1 MRKAKKALAL
11 MTAMSMVAAAGC
23 SSSSNS
29 AGETDAN
36 GNPVAASSGS
46 NGDVN
51 GSGND
56 VPVHEAGKAGEY
68 TYNYALQ
75 VFPTNWNPHQVETST
90 DQELM
95 QYIQAPF
102 YEFDYNEEGDSYA
115 LVPLAVTGD
124 PVDITADYVG
134 KYGVEEGDSAKVWKF
149 TLRDDLRWEDGTP
162 IVAQDYVTS
171 AALLLDPVAQNYRAD
186 SLYQGNLI
194 VYNAKNYLYQG
205 QHAYSTTMISADL
218 GDDEYISMDAFEK
231 DADGYYTVDGKD
243 IALKLESDLANWNP
257 SNSLADYYAAYGA
270 EYFTI
275 DGVDVYA
282 EVLEKNADENGNVKV
297 NEEVATAL
305 MEIVAVLHDAE
316 SVEAYAETVGDYAY
330 LEWEEMVYFGEDY
343 AEMDASELGIFAL
356 SDTEL
361 VLALE
366 KPLEGFYLLY
376 SLTDSW
382 LVNEE
387 LYKQCESIKDG
398 VYTNSYCTSADTTIS
413 YGPYKLDSFQQD
425 KQYALVKNDQ
435 FFGFTDDT
443 YQTTKIQVDY
453 VKEASTRLEMFLNG
467 QLDQYGLA
475 SEDMENYSAS
485 DYTYYATADS
495 TFFVALNPDLEGLTA
510 SQEKL
515 GDGYNKTILTV
526 KEFRMALSFALD
538 RASFALA
545 STPTNSP
552 AFGVFSSVIVSNPET
567 GETYRSTEQA
577 KQVLAEFWG
586 LTDEIGEGK
595 MYADLDEAV
604 ESITGYNLDQAKI
617 LFDEAYDIAVEEG
630 LMKEDDV
637 IDLVIGVPNSSSTA
651 YSKGYDF
658 LVNCYTDAV
667 KGTKLEG
674 KLKFSMDDTIG
685 NAFAQSL
692 QTNQVDI
699 LFLVGWTGSAL
710 DPYGLMEAYTSPNY
724 QYDPSWDTTKEPL
737 EITLTDG
744 KTYTASVWDWT
755 EALAGAVIEV
765 TDQDGNT
772 SEFSAG
778 SSDGNEEDR
787 FMVLV
792 ALEGAVLETYDMI
805 PLVDD
810 AAAQMR
816 GMQVNYHTEDY
827 IFGMGFGGMKYYTYN
842 YDDAEWDQFVADQG
856 GTLNYK

>member
-36 GNPVAASSGS
+36 GNPVSTASGN

-68 TYNYALQ
+68 TYNYALE

-124 PVDITADYVG
+124 PEDITADYVG

-149 TLRDDLRWEDGTP
+149 TLRDDLKWEDGTP

-171 AALLLDPVAQNYRAD
+171 AALLLDPVAQNFRAD
-186 SLYQGNLI
+186 SLYQGNLV

-205 QHAYSTTMISADL
+205 QHAYSTAMISENFE
-218 GDDEYISMDAFEK
+218 DDEYIMPEDLET
-231 DADGYYTVDGKD
+231 DADGYYVVDGKD
-243 IALKLESDLANWNP
+243 IALKLESDLANWDS
-257 SNSLADYYAAYGA
+257 SNSLADYYEEYGA
-270 EYFTI
+270 EKFTA
-275 DGVDVYA
+275 DGVDLYD
-282 EVLEKNADENGNVKV
+282 EFLQKNADESGIVKV
-297 NEEVATAL
+297 NKEVADAL
-305 MEIVAVLHDAE
+305 MTIDALLQGYG
-316 SVEAYAETVGDYAY
+316 SVEEYAEVAEDYAY
-330 LEWEEMVYFGEDY
+330 LEWEEMVYFGQDY

-413 YGPYKLDSFQQD
+413 YGPYRLDSFQQD

-435 FFGFTDDT
+435 FFGFTEDT
-443 YQTTKIQVDY
+443 YQTTRIEVDC

-467 QLDQYGLA
+467 QLDQYGL
-475 SEDMENYSAS
+475 SNEDMETYAAS
-485 DYTYYATADS
+485 DYTYYATSDS
-495 TFFVALNPDLEGLTA
+495 TFFMAINPDLDALTA
-510 SQEKL
+510 AQKNL

-538 RASFALA
+538 RAGFALA
-545 STPTNSP
+545 STPTSSP
-552 AFGVFSSVIVSNPET
+552 AFGVFSSVIVSDPET

-577 KQVLAEFWG
+577 KQVLADFWS

-604 ESITGYNLDQAKI
+604 ESITGYNLEQAKT
-617 LFDEAYDIAVEEG
+617 LFDEAYDTAVEEG
-630 LMKEDDV
+630 LMKEGDV
-637 IDLVIGVPNSSSTA
+637 IDLVIGVPNSSSPA

-674 KLKFSMDDTIG
+674 KLQFSMDDTIG

-692 QTNQVDI
+692 RTNQVDI

-710 DPYGLMEAYTSPNY
+710 DPYGLMEAYTSVDY
-724 QYDPSWDTTKEPL
+724 QYDPAWNTKKETID
-737 EITLTDG
+737 ITLTDG
-744 KTYTASVWDWT
+744 KTYTATVWDWT
-755 EALAGAVIEV
+755 DALSGKIIII
-765 TDQDGNT
+765 TDEDGET
-772 SEFSAG
+772 SEFAAG

-787 FMVLV
+787 FLVLA
-792 ALEGAVLETYDMI
+792 ALEGAVLETYDLI
-805 PLVDD
+805 PMVDD
-810 AAAQMR
+810 STAQMR
-816 GMQVNYHTEDY
+816 GMQVEYCTEDY
-827 IFGMGFGGMKYYTYN
+827 IFGMGFGGIKYYTYN
-842 YDDAEWDQFVADQG
+842 YDDAEFDQFVADQG

>member
-1 MRKAKKALAL
+1 
-11 MTAMSMVAAAGC
+11 
-23 SSSSNS
+23 
-29 AGETDAN
+29 
-36 GNPVAASSGS
+36 
-46 NGDVN
+46 
-51 GSGND
+51 
-56 VPVHEAGKAGEY
+56 
-68 TYNYALQ
+68 
-75 VFPTNWNPHQVETST
+75 
-90 DQELM
+90 
-95 QYIQAPF
+95 
-102 YEFDYNEEGDSYA
+102 
-115 LVPLAVTGD
+115 
-124 PVDITADYVG
+124 
-134 KYGVEEGDSAKVWKF
+134 
-149 TLRDDLRWEDGTP
+149 
-162 IVAQDYVTS
+162 
-171 AALLLDPVAQNYRAD
+171 
-186 SLYQGNLI
+186 
-194 VYNAKNYLYQG
+194 
-205 QHAYSTTMISADL
+205 
-218 GDDEYISMDAFEK
+218 
-231 DADGYYTVDGKD
+231 
-243 IALKLESDLANWNP
+243 
-257 SNSLADYYAAYGA
+257 
-270 EYFTI
+270 
-275 DGVDVYA
+275 
-282 EVLEKNADENGNVKV
+282 
-297 NEEVATAL
+297 
-305 MEIVAVLHDAE
+305 
-316 SVEAYAETVGDYAY
+316 
-330 LEWEEMVYFGEDY
+330 
-343 AEMDASELGIFAL
+343 
-356 SDTEL
+356 
-361 VLALE
+361 
-366 KPLEGFYLLY
+366 
-376 SLTDSW
+376 
-382 LVNEE
+382 
-387 LYKQCESIKDG
+387 
-398 VYTNSYCTSADTTIS
+398 
-413 YGPYKLDSFQQD
+413 
-425 KQYALVKNDQ
+425 
-435 FFGFTDDT
+435 
-443 YQTTKIQVDY
+443 
-453 VKEASTRLEMFLNG
+453 
-467 QLDQYGLA
+467 
-475 SEDMENYSAS
+475 
-485 DYTYYATADS
+485 
-495 TFFVALNPDLEGLTA
+495 
-510 SQEKL
+510 
-515 GDGYNKTILTV
+515 
-526 KEFRMALSFALD
+526 MALSFALD

-637 IDLVIGVPNSSSTA
+637 IDLVIGVPNSSNTA

>member
-1 MRKAKKALAL
+1 MRKAKRALAL
-11 MTAMSMVAAAGC
+11 MTAMSMVAAVGC
-23 SSSSNS
+23 SSNS
-29 AGETDAN
+29 GGTGESD
-36 GNPVAASSGS
+36 ASSAAPTDSQGGA
-46 NGDVN
+46 NA
-51 GSGND
+51 SGND
-56 VPVHEAGKAGEY
+56 APVHEAGQAGQY
-68 TYNYALQ
+68 TYNSAIS
-75 VFPTNWNPHQVETST
+75 VFPTNWNPHQVQTQT

-149 TLRDDLRWEDGTP
+149 TLRDDLKWEDGTP
-162 IVAQDYVTS
+162 IKAQDFVTS
-171 AALLLDPVAQNYRAD
+171 ASLLLDPTAQNYRAD
-186 SLYQGNLI
+186 MLYSGNLI

-205 QHAYSTTMISADL
+205 QHAYSTTVISSA
-218 GDDEYISMDAFEK
+218 YIAMDAFEK

-243 IALKLESDLANWNP
+243 IALKLESDLANWDS
-257 SNSLADYYAAYGA
+257 SNSMADYYGAYGA
-270 EYFTI
+270 ETFTV
-275 DGVDVYA
+275 DGVDLYA

-297 NEEVATAL
+297 NEEVAKAL
-305 MEIVAVLHDAE
+305 TEIVAVMHGAE
-316 SVEAYAETVGDYAY
+316 SAEAYAETAGDYAY

-343 AEMDASELGIFAL
+343 AEMDISELGMFAL

-366 KPLEGFYLLY
+366 KPLDGFYLLY

-387 LYKQCESIKDG
+387 LYKKCESVKDG
-398 VYTNSYCTSADTTIS
+398 VYTNSYGTSADTTIS
-413 YGPYKLDSFQQD
+413 WGPYKLESFQQD
-425 KQYALVKNDQ
+425 KQYVLAKNDQ
-435 FFGFTDDT
+435 FFGFTDNT
-443 YQTTKIQVDY
+443 YQTTRIQVDY

-467 QLDQYGLA
+467 QLDEYELA
-475 SEDMENYSAS
+475 SEDMETYSAS
-485 DYTYYATADS
+485 DYTYYATQDS
-495 TFFVALNPDLEGLTA
+495 TFFMALNPDLDALTA
-510 SQEKL
+510 NQKKL
-515 GDGYNKTILTV
+515 GAGYNKTILTV

-552 AFGVFSSVIVSNPET
+552 AFGVFSNTIISNPET
-567 GETYRSTEQA
+567 AETYRSTEQA
-577 KQVLAEFWG
+577 KQVLADFWG
-586 LTDEIGEGK
+586 LSDEIGEGK

-604 ESITGYNLDQAKI
+604 ASITGYNLEQAKT
-617 LFDEAYDIAVEEG
+617 LFNEAYDIAVEQG
-630 LMKEDDV
+630 LMKEGDV
-637 IDLVIGVPNSSSTA
+637 IDLIIGVPNSSSTA

-710 DPYGLMEAYTSPNY
+710 DPYGLMEAYTSANY
-724 QYDPSWDTTKEPL
+724 QYDPSWDTTKETTDV
-737 EITLTDG
+737 TLTDG
-744 KTYTASVWDWT
+744 KTYTATVWDWT
-755 EALAGAVIEV
+755 DALAGTVISV
-765 TDQDGNT
+765 TDEDGNV

-778 SSDGNEEDR
+778 YSDGNEEDR
-787 FMVLV
+787 FLVLA

-805 PLVDD
+805 PMVDD
-810 AAAQMR
+810 AIAQMR
-816 GMQVNYHTEDY
+816 GMQVEYHTEDY
-827 IFGMGFGGMKYYTYN
+827 IFGMAFGGIKYYTYN
-842 YDDAEWDQFVADQG
+842 YDDAEFDQFIAEQG